1 MHSVPVVSSPRFSGP
16 SIGMKTLAKNV
27 APEINKNKIPNGNQS
42 PPNVFANET
51 PINGVVPPKIAPHSW
66 KLREMPV

>member
-1 MHSVPVVSSPRFSGP
+1 
-16 SIGMKTLAKNV
+16 MKTLAKNV

-51 PINGVVPPKIAPHSW
+51 PINGVVPPRIAPHSW